1 MCPTCHRLCDSCLAS
16 CGKHC
21 EDPMNYRNFGQG
33 AAWPLTCLSHE
44 AYMALELVPSPWTA
58 VPGFR
63 LETIAWDLLH
73 NVFLGTGRDLVA
85 SAIRVLIREGIYD
98 HVGSSELDVI
108 LSAVHEEIRTTCK
121 QNGFLYQECFPLV

>member
-1 MCPTCHRLCDSCLAS
+1 
-16 CGKHC
+16 
-21 EDPMNYRNFGQG
+21 
-33 AAWPLTCLSHE
+33 
-44 AYMALELVPSPWTA
+44 MALELVPSPWTA